1 MKGLK
6 EYKTLLRL
14 IGQDKKKLIFASVLI
29 FLSGVAEI
37 FTGYLNGAAV
47 EAITKLQIKK
57 VITQIIAVVIAY
69 NPWQIK

>member
-47 EAITKLQIKK
+47 EAITKLQIKNALLFLGIYFLIEWK
-57 VITQIIAVVIAY
+57 KEV
-69 NPWQIK
+69 K

>member
-6 EYKTLLRL
+6 ENKTLLRL

-47 EAITKLQIKK
+47 EAITKLQIKNAF
-57 VITQIIAVVIAY
+57 IFLGIYFLI
-69 NPWQIK
+69 